1 MNAFLIALQFLTRI
15 KLVRQTVWTE
25 KDFGASVTWFPAVGA
40 IIGLLLCGI
49 YWLLHDVVSPFAV
62 AVILVIAEFLITG
75 GLHADGLMD
84 TCDGYF
90 SGRSRERMLEIMKDS
105 RVGAN
110 GVQAFVFFVL
120 LKIALLLSLSVEPY
134 VVLGTMPLLGRWLMS
149 WSVTGFPYARPQGI
163 GKAFAEYAP
172 PYALKVATLIA
183 LIPVLWVPTPLYL
196 TMAGT
201 AVLWGWWANSRLV
214 RKLGGVT
221 GDTYGAVTETGEL
234 MVLAAGV
241 AMGQWAWNMW

>member
-25 KDFGASVTWFPAVGA
+25 KDFGASVAWFPAVGA
-40 IIGLLLCGI
+40 VIGALLCAV
-49 YWLLHDVVSPFAV
+49 YWLTKDTFSPLAV
-62 AVILVIAEFLITG
+62 AIILVISEFLITG

-90 SGRSRERMLEIMKDS
+90 SGRSRERILEIMKDS

-120 LKIALLLSLSVEPY
+120 IKIALLLSLTAHPY
-134 VVLGTMPLLGRWLMS
+134 AVLATMPILGRWLMS

-172 PYALKVATLIA
+172 VYAMKLATVIA
-183 LIPVLWVPTPLYL
+183 LLPLIFTPVALYGAMFL
-196 TMAGT
+196 A
-201 AVLWGWWANSRLV
+201 AALWGWWANSRLV

-234 MVLAAGV
+234 VVLAV
-241 AMGQWAWNMW
+241 ATVMGQCTWNMW

>member
-1 MNAFLIALQFLTRI
+1 MNAFLIALQFLTRV
-15 KLVRQTVWTE
+15 KLVRQSVWTE

-40 IIGLLLCGI
+40 VIGALLCAI
-49 YWLLHDVVSPFAV
+49 YWLIAGVFSPFAV
-62 AVILVIAEFLITG
+62 AVILVISEFLITG

-90 SGRSRERMLEIMKDS
+90 SGRSRERILEIMKDS

-120 LKIALLLSLSVEPY
+120 IKVALLLSLPAHPY
-134 VVLGTMPLLGRWLMS
+134 AVLATMPILGRWLMS

-172 PYALKVATLIA
+172 PHAMKIATVTALLPLAFT
-183 LIPVLWVPTPLYL
+183 PVLLYGAML
-196 TMAGT
+196 LSA
-201 AVLWGWWANSRLV
+201 AFWGWWANSRLV

-234 MVLAAGV
+234 VVLTMATV
-241 AMGQWAWNMW
+241 MGQYTWNMW